1 MLCTISGVQLVTVRR
16 TTADDVMATIFVSI
30 AKFRFN
36 FNYNLVVF
44 FSTPPSDMEKV
55 SSSLAVPAEKSRK
68 KALIWNFT

>member
-30 AKFRFN
+30 QFRFN